1 MSMNEAAGKGLLSGK
16 RILVV
21 EDEPTIRRF
30 YERLFGSYD
39 LVVTFA
45 PTGTIAMELLEAGRV
60 FDVILL
66 DVRLPGLSGRE
77 LWKLIEIKR
86 PELRTRVILVT
97 GDILGEGT
105 RQLLEESGRPY
116 LEKPF
121 STEDLVSVIEGVVRN
136 PEDKTNRDKMHG

>member
-1 MSMNEAAGKGLLSGK
+1 MNKAAGRALLGGK

-30 YERLFGSYD
+30 YERLFGSFD
-39 LVVTFA
+39 LVMTFA
-45 PTGTIAMELLEAGRV
+45 PTGSIAMELLEAGRV

-86 PELRTRVILVT
+86 PELRSRVILVT
-97 GDILGEGT
+97 GDILNEGT
-105 RQLLEESGRPY
+105 RLLLEESGRPY

-121 STEDLVSVIEGVVRN
+121 STEDLVSVIESVIRN
-136 PEDKTNRDKMHG
+136 PEDTADRDKLHG